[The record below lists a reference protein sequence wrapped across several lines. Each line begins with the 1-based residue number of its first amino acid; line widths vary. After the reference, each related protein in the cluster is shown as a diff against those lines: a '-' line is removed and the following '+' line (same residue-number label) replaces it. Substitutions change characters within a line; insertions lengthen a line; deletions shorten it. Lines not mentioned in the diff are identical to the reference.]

1 MSPVEK
7 KILMVVP
14 MVDFAD
20 AHYELPRRVW
30 EMRGHRVTVASL
42 APGVARGTDGTG
54 APCDYSVDNIKYYDY
69 DAIVFVGG
77 EGTRRFFDERTVLKL
92 ATDAK
97 YKTLGATGNAV
108 AILALAG
115 ALEGKTATGS
125 VEVADMVVR
134 GRARYTGRPLEVAE
148 KVITSDGSAL
158 EQFANAIVEAL
169 EG

>member
-1 MSPVEK
+1 MPMEK

-30 EMRGHRVTVASL
+30 EERGHRVTVASL
-42 APGVARGTDGTG
+42 APGVARGTEGTG

-69 DAIVFVGG
+69 DAVVFVGG
-77 EGTRRFFDERTVLKL
+77 DGTRRFFDDRTILKL

-97 YKTLGATGNAV
+97 FKILGATGNAV

-115 ALEGKTATGS
+115 VLENKQATGS
-125 VEVADMVVR
+125 TEVAGMVVR
-134 GRARYTGRPLEVAE
+134 GRARYTGQPLEVAE
-148 KVITSDGSAL
+148 KLVTTDGSAL
-158 EQFANAIVEAL
+158 EQFANAIADAL